1 MPPPFE
7 SRTAQVLGQEGVE
20 KLHAAHVIVFGLGGV
35 GGYAAEAL
43 ARAGV
48 GRLTLVDDDRVAE
61 SNLNRQILALTGTVG
76 RPKAEVA
83 AERIRQINP
92 AARVV
97 CDEQRL
103 RPGKSE
109 VERLLGDASKL
120 KALTGWA
127 PAFTFEEGLA
137 ATIEF
142 LKQNI
147 ARYKPDVY
155 NL

>member
-1 MPPPFE
+1 MRE
-7 SRTAQVLGQEGVE
+7 RIQKILSARGVASRR
-20 KLHAAHVIVFGLGGV
+20 
-35 GGYAAEAL
+35 AAEEL
-43 ARAGV
+43 
-48 GRLTLVDDDRVAE
+48 
-61 SNLNRQILALTGTVG
+61 
-76 RPKAEVA
+76 
-83 AERIRQINP
+83 IRQINP